1 MAVLDAAERSL
12 PSSYVSRS
20 SPMTYIGP
28 GANTHGL
35 CRQIITPDLNQVRM
49 LCVCVCMCVQIFSH
63 DVHRS
68 WANTHGLC
76 RQIITP
82 DLNQVR
88 VLCVCVLCVCVQIF
102 SHDVH
107 RSWGKH
113 ARPLPPDHHARP
125 ESGACGVC
133 VCVVCV
139 SRSSPMTYIGPGPN
153 THGLCRQIITPDLNQ
168 VRVLCVCECV
178 CVVACTLIYRG
189 PTDLKHMCAHMLAL
203 DIGLCCRWYLRE
215 PI

>member
-1 MAVLDAAERSL
+1 MRLCCGLQASHDALYTRLRSWAPYTRMCVCAAVCRQAMAVLDAAERSL

-88 VLCVCVLCVCVQIF
+88 VLCVCVLCVCV
-102 SHDVH
+102 
-107 RSWGKH
+107 
-113 ARPLPPDHHARP
+113 
-125 ESGACGVC
+125 
-133 VCVVCV
+133 
-139 SRSSPMTYIGPGPN
+139 
-153 THGLCRQIITPDLNQ
+153 
-168 VRVLCVCECV
+168 
-178 CVVACTLIYRG
+178 VACTLIYRG